1 MRDGTVAHREDS
13 KGVHRVTVSGPTPM
27 SGDGSTT
34 ARRLA
39 DAVATHYHRE
49 VRSIARIA
57 RGMGTT
63 NWLVCAHRRATTS

>member
-1 MRDGTVAHREDS
+1 
-13 KGVHRVTVSGPTPM
+13 M
-27 SGDGSTT
+27 SVDGSTT

-57 RGMGTT
+57 KGMGTAIT
-63 NWLVCAHRRATTS
+63 GNPWGRK